1 MISSKRKGAQMSKEE
16 KNVTDGFDL
25 QFKKMI
31 KDIIKE
37 ERYFNPNDI
46 KELVDNILVQVEP
59 MIAKYVKI
67 HFNEIGK
74 YIVNL
79 TNNSNNNEDNNAKT
93 S

>member
-1 MISSKRKGAQMSKEE
+1 MSKEE
-16 KNVTDGFDL
+16 KIITDGFDL

-37 ERYFNPNDI
+37 EKYFSPNDI
-46 KELVDNILVQVEP
+46 KELVDNILVNIEP

-74 YIVNL
+74 YIINL
-79 TNNSNNNEDNNAKT
+79 TNKSNNNEDNNAKT